1 MAWDTATLR
10 TRTSFGSSDP
20 VLIAHGALPSFRPV
34 RGALGSYRLVC
45 ELAAGGMGTVYV
57 AQRTE
62 ETGIER
68 TVALKTIR
76 AHLTDRPEFV
86 RMFVSEARVLSS
98 INHPYVCKLWDVG
111 TAGGSPFLAM
121 EYLVG
126 EPLSRLFPLLAA
138 NQSDFSTGCLVR
150 TMAKLCEG
158 LHAAHEVQDQE
169 GVPLKIVH
177 RDISPQNL
185 FLLYDG
191 TVRILDFGVARG
203 GGGPITPEGTIKG
216 KCAYMSPEQ
225 VRAQMVDRR
234 TDVWSLGVVMWE
246 MLTGKALFSHES
258 ETKAS
263 VGVELGK
270 LEPPSRH
277 NSFVSKDLDEVVM
290 RALKRHPNDRYPD
303 ALAFGNALEQLMS
316 RHFGHVPRA
325 ALGSWLD
332 AMFPGSYEYR
342 KMIVH
347 HSKRMNEPDSAGAG
361 RATKRTLVTKP
372 NRKSG
377 PKSARGTMPLEA
389 RKSMPPLGS
398 AVSRAMNSIAR
409 WVRRNHDQEAASA
422 PPSAAPPPHEKTVP
436 NR

>member
-1 MAWDTATLR
+1 M
-10 TRTSFGSSDP
+10 
-20 VLIAHGALPSFRPV
+20 AHGQLPSFRPA
-34 RGALGSYRLVC
+34 RGALGPYRLVC

-76 AHLTDRPEFV
+76 SHLTDRPDFV

-126 EPLSRLFPLLAA
+126 EPLSRLFPLMSA
-138 NQSDFSTGCLVR
+138 NRSDFSTGCLVR
-150 TMAKLCEG
+150 TVAKLCEG

-203 GGGPITPEGTIKG
+203 GGGPLTPEGTIKG

-225 VRAQMVDRR
+225 VRAQEVDRR
-234 TDVWSLGVVMWE
+234 TDVWSLGVVTWE
-246 MLTGKALFSHES
+246 MLTGRALFSHES

-270 LEPPSRH
+270 IDPPSKH
-277 NSFVSKDLDEVVM
+277 NDFVPPDLDEVVM
-290 RALKRHPNDRYPD
+290 RALRRHPDDRYAD

-316 RHFGHVPRA
+316 SHFGHIPRA

-332 AMFPGSYEYR
+332 AMFPGSREYR
-342 KMIVH
+342 KMIVQ
-347 HSKRMNEPDSAGAG
+347 HSRRMSEPEVGRAG
-361 RATKRTLVTKP
+361 RTTRRTLVTKP
-372 NRKSG
+372 IRKSG
-377 PKSARGTMPLEA
+377 PKHVSNSSAPPAED
-389 RKSMPPLGS
+389 RKSVPPLGS
-398 AVSRAMNSIAR
+398 AVSRAMQSIAR
-409 WVRRNHDQEAASA
+409 WVRGNQAREQPQPKTASGTL
-422 PPSAAPPPHEKTVP
+422 PGE
-436 NR
+436 